1 MVRLVI
7 DVCTSSTLHVLDA
20 NIYFFKY
27 VAYAPPTAPGP
38 SSCRLPNIGGAT
50 IKLRLRRINIAWS
63 PSKSSMCLCVKSPFH
78 KSLNPHV
85 FSDEFFSC
93 LMVKPCNMAFQPRS
107 MLKMPVTGEKG
118 QVSAFRLI
126 PQISARPENQKE
138 VKFGNR
144 TAAQKKK
151 IKQTSTKTL
160 KITQHECLWDA
171 VIFLN
176 CT

>member
-1 MVRLVI
+1 
-7 DVCTSSTLHVLDA
+7 
-20 NIYFFKY
+20 
-27 VAYAPPTAPGP
+27 
-38 SSCRLPNIGGAT
+38 
-50 IKLRLRRINIAWS
+50 
-63 PSKSSMCLCVKSPFH
+63 
-78 KSLNPHV
+78 
-85 FSDEFFSC
+85 
-93 LMVKPCNMAFQPRS
+93 